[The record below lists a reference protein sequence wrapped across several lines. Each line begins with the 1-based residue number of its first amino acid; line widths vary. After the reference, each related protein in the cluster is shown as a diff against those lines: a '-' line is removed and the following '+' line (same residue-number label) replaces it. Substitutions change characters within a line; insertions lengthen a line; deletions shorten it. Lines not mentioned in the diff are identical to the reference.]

1 MGRTTLVL
9 GGARS
14 GKSEVAEALAVAA
27 AGDDGAVTYVATGA
41 PPDAV
46 ADPDWAGRVAAHRA
60 RRPAAWTT
68 VEAADHLPDVLGRLH
83 GVVLLDSLGTWVTTS
98 PGFDADA
105 DELVAALAERDGP
118 TIVVSDEV
126 GMGVHPETEVGRA
139 FRDALG
145 SVNRAVSGAAAEA
158 WLVVAGRRLRLE
170 RP

>member
-1 MGRTTLVL
+1 M
-9 GGARS
+9 
-14 GKSEVAEALAVAA
+14 
-27 AGDDGAVTYVATGA
+27 
-41 PPDAV
+41 
-46 ADPDWAGRVAAHRA
+46 
-60 RRPAAWTT
+60 
-68 VEAADHLPDVLGRLH
+68 
-83 GVVLLDSLGTWVTTS
+83 LLDSLGTWVTAS

-145 SVNRAVSGAAAEA
+145 SVNRAVSAAAAEA

-170 RP
+170 QP